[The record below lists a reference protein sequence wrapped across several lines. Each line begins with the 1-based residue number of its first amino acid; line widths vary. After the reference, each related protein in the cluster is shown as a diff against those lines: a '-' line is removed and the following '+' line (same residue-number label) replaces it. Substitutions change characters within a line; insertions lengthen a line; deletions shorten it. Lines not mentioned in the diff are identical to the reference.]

1 LYLNLKGYFKKLGA
15 DLVLDIKL
23 AEDLALLESQNEFI
37 ERYKS
42 AKASKNQKILPM
54 LASSC
59 PGKVIK
65 SNIMIILC
73 PIREYTVCMATHIPP
88 QYYILCC
95 ASTKFSMVA
104 SITID
109 GNFQQCLAA

>member
-1 LYLNLKGYFKKLGA
+1 LGA

-42 AKASKNQKILPM
+42 AKTSKVQKILPM

-59 PGKVIK
+59 PGNVIK
-65 SNIMIILC
+65 SN
-73 PIREYTVCMATHIPP
+73 T
-88 QYYILCC
+88 
-95 ASTKFSMVA
+95 
-104 SITID
+104 ITILSPARYNA
-109 GNFQQCLAA
+109 G

>member
-1 LYLNLKGYFKKLGA
+1 LGA

-37 ERYKS
+37 ERYNS
-42 AKASKNQKILPM
+42 AKASKIQTILPM

-65 SNIMIILC
+65 NNKSNTISIPMLC
-73 PIREYTVCMATHIPP
+73 SPKIKCFMMTKTGQLSTTTHNIVLPTNSH
-88 QYYILCC
+88 L
-95 ASTKFSMVA
+95 
-104 SITID
+104 
-109 GNFQQCLAA
+109 

>member
-1 LYLNLKGYFKKLGA
+1 MGA

-42 AKASKNQKILPM
+42 AKASKVQKILPM

-59 PGKVIK
+59 PGKMIK
-65 SNIMIILC
+65 SNTTTILC
-73 PIREYTVCMATHIPP
+73 RSRENSA
-88 QYYILCC
+88 
-95 ASTKFSMVA
+95 
-104 SITID
+104 
-109 GNFQQCLAA
+109 

>member
-1 LYLNLKGYFKKLGA
+1 MFTGYFKKLGA

-42 AKASKNQKILPM
+42 AKTSNVKNILPM

-59 PGKVIK
+59 PGEI
-65 SNIMIILC
+65 N
-73 PIREYTVCMATHIPP
+73 
-88 QYYILCC
+88 
-95 ASTKFSMVA
+95 
-104 SITID
+104 SIT
-109 GNFQQCLAA
+109 LT

>member
-1 LYLNLKGYFKKLGA
+1 LGA

-42 AKASKNQKILPM
+42 AKGSKVQKILPM

-59 PGKVIK
+59 PGKMIK
-65 SNIMIILC
+65 SNTTTILC
-73 PIREYTVCMATHIPP
+73 PM
-88 QYYILCC
+88 
-95 ASTKFSMVA
+95 
-104 SITID
+104 
-109 GNFQQCLAA
+109 

>member
-1 LYLNLKGYFKKLGA
+1 LGA

-42 AKASKNQKILPM
+42 AKTSKVQKILPM

-59 PGKVIK
+59 PGTVIK
-65 SNIMIILC
+65 SYSLYHKSIVILS
-73 PIREYTVCMATHIPP
+73 PTRENT
-88 QYYILCC
+88 
-95 ASTKFSMVA
+95 
-104 SITID
+104 
-109 GNFQQCLAA
+109 G